1 MSELLQNLKRME
13 CHDDPRVNTAV
24 RRIYEL
30 VGMIEGDP
38 QAFMAV
44 RIGQIIEDTVL
55 NGDDGETR
63 RASPVRAKRRD
74 YAAGTDSDS
83 SSALRAAYEQKLE
96 QYAECC
102 AEAAEARMSWRQRM
116 ARTHGVG

>member
-13 CHDDPRVNTAV
+13 CHDAPRVNTAV

-30 VGMIEGDP
+30 VGMVEGDP

-44 RIGQIIEDTVL
+44 RIGQIIEDAVL

-63 RASPVRAKRRD
+63 RSW
-74 YAAGTDSDS
+74 AAGTDSD
-83 SSALRAAYEQKLE
+83 
-96 QYAECC
+96 YAECC
-102 AEAAEARMSWRQRM
+102 AEAAEARMSWRQRI
-116 ARTHGVG
+116 ARTHVVG